1 VSEEQSGEGSR
12 GAAKARVTVG
22 IGGMTC
28 AACATRLER
37 VLSRTPGVAQA
48 TVNLASER
56 AAVLFD
62 PALVQLPELVRRIEA
77 AGFQAFT
84 PSSRP
89 AASDADQ
96 EQARARG
103 LRRQRAAFLLGAVFS
118 LPLVLAMVGHLL
130 GWHGGIWHLL
140 ENGWLQLAL
149 ATPVQLV
156 SGFGFYRDAF
166 RTLRSRGANMS
177 VLVALG
183 TTAAYGYSLVALLV
197 GGELLQRGLY
207 FETSALL
214 ITLILLG
221 RLLEARARG
230 RTSQAIRKLIEL
242 GAKQARVVRDGVEL
256 ELPID
261 EVRVGDLVLVR
272 PGEKIPVDGEVTEG
286 LSSVD
291 ESLLT
296 GESIPRAKGPG
307 DAVTG
312 ATINGTGMLR
322 VRATRVGRDTALAQI
337 VRIVQEAQGSKAPVQ
352 RLADR
357 VSAYFVPSVVAL
369 AVITLVA
376 WLLAGAGVTAA
387 LVRMTAVLVIACP
400 CALGLATPTAIMV
413 GTGRGAEA
421 GILFKGAEHLER
433 ARQLSVVVLDKTGTV
448 TRGKPEVSDLVS
460 IVEGAQQ
467 SELLRLLASAESVS
481 EHPLAD
487 AVVRHAR
494 AAGVTPASP
503 ERFEAV
509 PGQGVVAR
517 VEGHDVLV
525 GTRQLL
531 ASRGVSTRE
540 LEERWGA
547 LESEGKSVLAL
558 AVDGAAVALAGVAD
572 QLKPTSA
579 EAVRELRALGLRVVL
594 LTGDNRQTALAVAR
608 QLGVAEQDV
617 RAEVL
622 PADKAAVV
630 RELRASSPGVAMV
643 GDGVNDAP
651 ALAAAD
657 LGVALGAGA
666 DVAIEAAGVV
676 LMREDLRGVP
686 AAIRLSRATVRKIRQ
701 NLFWALAYNVIG
713 IPVAALGYLSPIL
726 AGAAMAMSS
735 VSVVLSALLLRR
747 FDPAPGSSPAV
758 AGGEEPWRKYS
769 TFEA

>member
-1 VSEEQSGEGSR
+1 VSEEQ
-12 GAAKARVTVG
+12 ARVTVG

-37 VLSRTPGVAQA
+37 VLSRTPGVGQA

-62 PALVQLPELVRRIEA
+62 PAQVQLGELVRRIEA

-84 PSSRP
+84 PSERP

-96 EQARARG
+96 EEARARE
-103 LRRQRAAFLLGAVFS
+103 LRRQRAAFLLGAALS
-118 LPLVLAMVGHLL
+118 LPLVLAMIGHLL

-140 ENGWLQLAL
+140 GNGWLQLAL
-149 ATPVQLV
+149 ATPVQFV
-156 SGFGFYRDAF
+156 SGSGFYRDAF
-166 RTLRSRGANMS
+166 LTLRSRGANMS

-183 TTAAYGYSLVALLV
+183 TTAAFGYSLVALLV
-197 GGELLQRGLY
+197 GGELLRRGLY

-242 GAKQARVVRDGVEL
+242 GAKQARVERDGVEL

-272 PGEKIPVDGEVTEG
+272 PGEKIPVDGEVAEG

-296 GESIPRAKGPG
+296 GESIPLAKKPG

-312 ATINGTGMLR
+312 ATINGSGMLR

-352 RLADR
+352 RLADL

-369 AVITLVA
+369 ALITLVV
-376 WLLAGAGVTAA
+376 WLLAGAGVTSA

-413 GTGRGAEA
+413 GTGRGAEV

-448 TRGKPEVSDLVS
+448 TRGKPEVSDWVAPADR
-460 IVEGAQQ
+460 EG
-467 SELLRLLASAESVS
+467 ELLQLLASAESVS

-494 AAGVTPASP
+494 AAGVTPKSP

-517 VEGHDVLV
+517 VAGRDVLV

-531 ASRGVSTRE
+531 ASRGVSTQE
-540 LEERWGA
+540 LEQRWGA
-547 LESEGKSVLAL
+547 LESAGKSVLAL
-558 AVDGAAVALAGVAD
+558 AVDGAALALAGVAD

-594 LTGDNRQTALAVAR
+594 LTGDNRRTALAVAR
-608 QLGVAEQDV
+608 QLGLAEPDV

-622 PADKAAVV
+622 PADKASVV

-657 LGVALGAGA
+657 LGIALGAGA

-701 NLFWALAYNVIG
+701 NLFWALAYNVVG

-735 VSVVLSALLLRR
+735 VSVVTNALLLRR
-747 FDPAPGSSPAV
+747 FDPAPAV
-758 AGGEEPWRKYS
+758 AGEGSWKKNS
-769 TFEA
+769 TSEA